1 MIALLLCSK
10 MVVGLLSF
18 VGVIALMGIFAP
30 WIAPHDPYANDILI
44 KFAPYSLDHSLGTD
58 HLGRDILSRLIYGIR
73 PTLFL
78 SLLTMLAT
86 ISLGTIMGLLSG
98 YFRGIV
104 DEVIMRIVD
113 MMLSFPSQIMIF
125 AVIALLG
132 VDVQN
137 IIIANVIIKWDWYA
151 RMIRTNVMKYRDRNF
166 ILYSR
171 CIGSKES
178 YILGRHLL
186 PSIASEMAVLASLDV
201 GWTICFR
208 SEGGSVVSHII
219 LDVKNLHITFEQ
231 PKVSKQILEDVS
243 FSVKAGKCLGILG
256 ESGSGK
262 SMTTKAILGLLNR
275 DFQISGTATFEGKD
289 LLQMGD
295 GDLRTL
301 RGSAIGMILQNPMT
315 CFNPLYKIGNQI
327 YETFD
332 AHGIFPRDQYKV
344 EAINI
349 LEKMCIHDP
358 EGVLQKFPHQ
368 LSGGMLQR
376 VMIGIAMSMNP
387 RLLICDEPTTAID
400 SITQYEIIKEFQ
412 RIKAE
417 SNVGMLFITHDVS
430 VISHIADEVI
440 VLNKGKL
447 VDRGPFSEILKNP
460 KDAYTKLLI
469 EKKLA
474 VADHYKSVLA
484 QGGVR

>member
-1 MIALLLCSK
+1 M
-10 MVVGLLSF
+10 
-18 VGVIALMGIFAP
+18 
-30 WIAPHDPYANDILI
+30 
-44 KFAPYSLDHSLGTD
+44 
-58 HLGRDILSRLIYGIR
+58 
-73 PTLFL
+73 
-78 SLLTMLAT
+78 
-86 ISLGTIMGLLSG
+86 
-98 YFRGIV
+98 
-104 DEVIMRIVD
+104 
-113 MMLSFPSQIMIF
+113 
-125 AVIALLG
+125 
-132 VDVQN
+132 
-137 IIIANVIIKWDWYA
+137 
-151 RMIRTNVMKYRDRNF
+151 
-166 ILYSR
+166 
-171 CIGSKES
+171 
-178 YILGRHLL
+178 
-186 PSIASEMAVLASLDV
+186 
-201 GWTICFR
+201 
-208 SEGGSVVSHII
+208 SHII

-243 FSVKAGKCLGILG
+243 FAVKAGKCLGILG

-275 DFQISGTATFEGKD
+275 DFKISGSATFEGTD
-289 LLQMGD
+289 LLQMSD

-315 CFNPLYKIGNQI
+315 CFDPLYKIGNQI

-332 AHGIFPRDQYKV
+332 AHGIFPRDQYKE
-344 EAINI
+344 EAIKI
-349 LEKMCIHDP
+349 LEKMHIHDP

-430 VISHIADEVI
+430 VISHIADEII

-460 KDAYTKLLI
+460 KDPYTKLLI

-484 QGGVR
+484 EGGAR

>member
-1 MIALLLCSK
+1 MS
-10 MVVGLLSF
+10 
-18 VGVIALMGIFAP
+18 
-30 WIAPHDPYANDILI
+30 N
-44 KFAPYSLDHSLGTD
+44 
-58 HLGRDILSRLIYGIR
+58 
-73 PTLFL
+73 
-78 SLLTMLAT
+78 
-86 ISLGTIMGLLSG
+86 
-98 YFRGIV
+98 
-104 DEVIMRIVD
+104 
-113 MMLSFPSQIMIF
+113 
-125 AVIALLG
+125 
-132 VDVQN
+132 
-137 IIIANVIIKWDWYA
+137 
-151 RMIRTNVMKYRDRNF
+151 
-166 ILYSR
+166 
-171 CIGSKES
+171 
-178 YILGRHLL
+178 
-186 PSIASEMAVLASLDV
+186 
-201 GWTICFR
+201 
-208 SEGGSVVSHII
+208 II
-219 LDVKNLHITFEQ
+219 LDVKNLHVTFEQ

-275 DFQISGTATFEGKD
+275 DFQISGSAIFEEND

-295 GDLRTL
+295 RELRTL

-315 CFNPLYKIGNQI
+315 CFDPLYKIGNQI

-332 AHGIFPRDQYKV
+332 AHGIFPHDQYKAQ
-344 EAINI
+344 AIKI
-349 LEKMCIHDP
+349 LEKMRIHDP
-358 EGVLQKFPHQ
+358 DGVLQKFPHQ

-447 VDRGPFSEILKNP
+447 VDRGSFSEILKNP
-460 KDAYTKLLI
+460 KDPYTKLLI

-484 QGGVR
+484 QGGTL

>member
-1 MIALLLCSK
+1 M
-10 MVVGLLSF
+10 
-18 VGVIALMGIFAP
+18 
-30 WIAPHDPYANDILI
+30 
-44 KFAPYSLDHSLGTD
+44 
-58 HLGRDILSRLIYGIR
+58 
-73 PTLFL
+73 
-78 SLLTMLAT
+78 
-86 ISLGTIMGLLSG
+86 
-98 YFRGIV
+98 
-104 DEVIMRIVD
+104 
-113 MMLSFPSQIMIF
+113 
-125 AVIALLG
+125 
-132 VDVQN
+132 
-137 IIIANVIIKWDWYA
+137 
-151 RMIRTNVMKYRDRNF
+151 
-166 ILYSR
+166 
-171 CIGSKES
+171 
-178 YILGRHLL
+178 
-186 PSIASEMAVLASLDV
+186 
-201 GWTICFR
+201 
-208 SEGGSVVSHII
+208 SHII

-275 DFQISGTATFEGKD
+275 DFKISGTATFEGAD

-315 CFNPLYKIGNQI
+315 CFDPLYKIGNQI

-332 AHGIFPRDQYKV
+332 AHGIFPRNQYKE
-344 EAINI
+344 EAIKI
-349 LEKMCIHDP
+349 LEKMRIHDP

-447 VDRGPFSEILKNP
+447 VDRGSFSEILKNP
-460 KDAYTKLLI
+460 KDPYTKLLI

-484 QGGVR
+484 KGGAR

>member
-1 MIALLLCSK
+1 MS
-10 MVVGLLSF
+10 
-18 VGVIALMGIFAP
+18 
-30 WIAPHDPYANDILI
+30 N
-44 KFAPYSLDHSLGTD
+44 T
-58 HLGRDILSRLIYGIR
+58 
-73 PTLFL
+73 
-78 SLLTMLAT
+78 
-86 ISLGTIMGLLSG
+86 
-98 YFRGIV
+98 
-104 DEVIMRIVD
+104 
-113 MMLSFPSQIMIF
+113 
-125 AVIALLG
+125 
-132 VDVQN
+132 
-137 IIIANVIIKWDWYA
+137 
-151 RMIRTNVMKYRDRNF
+151 
-166 ILYSR
+166 
-171 CIGSKES
+171 
-178 YILGRHLL
+178 
-186 PSIASEMAVLASLDV
+186 
-201 GWTICFR
+201 
-208 SEGGSVVSHII
+208 I

-243 FSVKAGKCLGILG
+243 FSVKAGKCLVILG

-275 DFQISGTATFEGKD
+275 DFQISGSAIFEGKD

-315 CFNPLYKIGNQI
+315 CFDPLYKIGNQI

-332 AHGIFPRDQYKV
+332 AHGIYPRNQYKE
-344 EAINI
+344 EAIKI
-349 LEKMCIHDP
+349 LDKMRIHDP

-447 VDRGPFSEILKNP
+447 VDHGSFSDILKNP
-460 KDAYTKLLI
+460 KDPYTKLLI

-484 QGGVR
+484 EGGAQ

>member
-1 MIALLLCSK
+1 MS
-10 MVVGLLSF
+10 
-18 VGVIALMGIFAP
+18 
-30 WIAPHDPYANDILI
+30 N
-44 KFAPYSLDHSLGTD
+44 
-58 HLGRDILSRLIYGIR
+58 
-73 PTLFL
+73 
-78 SLLTMLAT
+78 
-86 ISLGTIMGLLSG
+86 
-98 YFRGIV
+98 
-104 DEVIMRIVD
+104 
-113 MMLSFPSQIMIF
+113 
-125 AVIALLG
+125 
-132 VDVQN
+132 
-137 IIIANVIIKWDWYA
+137 
-151 RMIRTNVMKYRDRNF
+151 
-166 ILYSR
+166 
-171 CIGSKES
+171 
-178 YILGRHLL
+178 
-186 PSIASEMAVLASLDV
+186 
-201 GWTICFR
+201 
-208 SEGGSVVSHII
+208 II
-219 LDVKNLHITFEQ
+219 LDVKNLHIIFEQ

-275 DFQISGTATFEGKD
+275 DFKISGSAIFEGND

-315 CFNPLYKIGNQI
+315 CFDPLYKIGNQI

-332 AHGIFPRDQYKV
+332 AHGIFPRDQYKA
-344 EAINI
+344 EAIKI
-349 LEKMCIHDP
+349 LEKMRIHDP

-430 VISHIADEVI
+430 VISHIADEII

-460 KDAYTKLLI
+460 KDPYTKLLI

-484 QGGVR
+484 EGGTL

>member
-1 MIALLLCSK
+1 MS
-10 MVVGLLSF
+10 
-18 VGVIALMGIFAP
+18 
-30 WIAPHDPYANDILI
+30 N
-44 KFAPYSLDHSLGTD
+44 T
-58 HLGRDILSRLIYGIR
+58 
-73 PTLFL
+73 
-78 SLLTMLAT
+78 
-86 ISLGTIMGLLSG
+86 
-98 YFRGIV
+98 
-104 DEVIMRIVD
+104 
-113 MMLSFPSQIMIF
+113 
-125 AVIALLG
+125 
-132 VDVQN
+132 
-137 IIIANVIIKWDWYA
+137 
-151 RMIRTNVMKYRDRNF
+151 
-166 ILYSR
+166 
-171 CIGSKES
+171 
-178 YILGRHLL
+178 
-186 PSIASEMAVLASLDV
+186 
-201 GWTICFR
+201 
-208 SEGGSVVSHII
+208 I

-275 DFQISGTATFEGKD
+275 DFQISGSAIFEGKD

-315 CFNPLYKIGNQI
+315 CFDPLYKIGNQI

-332 AHGIFPRDQYKV
+332 AHGIFSRDQYKA
-344 EAINI
+344 EAIKI
-349 LEKMCIHDP
+349 LEKMHIHDP

-484 QGGVR
+484 QGGAR

>member
-1 MIALLLCSK
+1 MS
-10 MVVGLLSF
+10 
-18 VGVIALMGIFAP
+18 
-30 WIAPHDPYANDILI
+30 N
-44 KFAPYSLDHSLGTD
+44 
-58 HLGRDILSRLIYGIR
+58 
-73 PTLFL
+73 
-78 SLLTMLAT
+78 
-86 ISLGTIMGLLSG
+86 
-98 YFRGIV
+98 
-104 DEVIMRIVD
+104 
-113 MMLSFPSQIMIF
+113 
-125 AVIALLG
+125 
-132 VDVQN
+132 
-137 IIIANVIIKWDWYA
+137 
-151 RMIRTNVMKYRDRNF
+151 
-166 ILYSR
+166 
-171 CIGSKES
+171 
-178 YILGRHLL
+178 
-186 PSIASEMAVLASLDV
+186 
-201 GWTICFR
+201 
-208 SEGGSVVSHII
+208 II
-219 LDVKNLHITFEQ
+219 LDVKNLHIIFEQ

-275 DFQISGTATFEGKD
+275 DFKISGSAIFEGND

-315 CFNPLYKIGNQI
+315 CFDPLYKIGNQI
-327 YETFD
+327 YETLD

-344 EAINI
+344 EAIKI
-349 LEKMCIHDP
+349 LEKMRIHDP

-447 VDRGPFSEILKNP
+447 VDRGSFSEILKNP
-460 KDAYTKLLI
+460 KDPYTKLLI

-474 VADHYKSVLA
+474 VSDHYKSVLA
-484 QGGVR
+484 QGGTL

>member
-1 MIALLLCSK
+1 MS
-10 MVVGLLSF
+10 
-18 VGVIALMGIFAP
+18 
-30 WIAPHDPYANDILI
+30 N
-44 KFAPYSLDHSLGTD
+44 T
-58 HLGRDILSRLIYGIR
+58 
-73 PTLFL
+73 
-78 SLLTMLAT
+78 
-86 ISLGTIMGLLSG
+86 
-98 YFRGIV
+98 
-104 DEVIMRIVD
+104 
-113 MMLSFPSQIMIF
+113 
-125 AVIALLG
+125 
-132 VDVQN
+132 
-137 IIIANVIIKWDWYA
+137 
-151 RMIRTNVMKYRDRNF
+151 
-166 ILYSR
+166 
-171 CIGSKES
+171 
-178 YILGRHLL
+178 
-186 PSIASEMAVLASLDV
+186 
-201 GWTICFR
+201 
-208 SEGGSVVSHII
+208 I

-275 DFQISGTATFEGKD
+275 DFQISGSATFEGKD

-315 CFNPLYKIGNQI
+315 CFDPLYKIGNQI

-332 AHGIFPRDQYKV
+332 AHGIFPRDQYKA
-344 EAINI
+344 EAIKI
-349 LEKMCIHDP
+349 LEKMRIHDP

-447 VDRGPFSEILKNP
+447 VDRGPFTEILKNP

>member
-1 MIALLLCSK
+1 MS
-10 MVVGLLSF
+10 
-18 VGVIALMGIFAP
+18 
-30 WIAPHDPYANDILI
+30 N
-44 KFAPYSLDHSLGTD
+44 T
-58 HLGRDILSRLIYGIR
+58 
-73 PTLFL
+73 
-78 SLLTMLAT
+78 
-86 ISLGTIMGLLSG
+86 
-98 YFRGIV
+98 
-104 DEVIMRIVD
+104 
-113 MMLSFPSQIMIF
+113 
-125 AVIALLG
+125 
-132 VDVQN
+132 
-137 IIIANVIIKWDWYA
+137 
-151 RMIRTNVMKYRDRNF
+151 
-166 ILYSR
+166 
-171 CIGSKES
+171 
-178 YILGRHLL
+178 
-186 PSIASEMAVLASLDV
+186 
-201 GWTICFR
+201 
-208 SEGGSVVSHII
+208 I

-275 DFQISGTATFEGKD
+275 DFQISGSAIFEGKD

-315 CFNPLYKIGNQI
+315 CFDPLYKIGNQI

-332 AHGIFPRDQYKV
+332 AHGIYPRNQYKE
-344 EAINI
+344 EAIKI
-349 LEKMCIHDP
+349 LDKMRIHDP

-376 VMIGIAMSMNP
+376 VMIGIAMSMSP
-387 RLLICDEPTTAID
+387 KLLICDEPTTAID

-447 VDRGPFSEILKNP
+447 VDYGSFSDILKNL
-460 KDAYTKLLI
+460 KDPYTKLLI

-484 QGGVR
+484 EGGAQ

>member
-1 MIALLLCSK
+1 MS
-10 MVVGLLSF
+10 
-18 VGVIALMGIFAP
+18 
-30 WIAPHDPYANDILI
+30 N
-44 KFAPYSLDHSLGTD
+44 T
-58 HLGRDILSRLIYGIR
+58 
-73 PTLFL
+73 
-78 SLLTMLAT
+78 
-86 ISLGTIMGLLSG
+86 
-98 YFRGIV
+98 
-104 DEVIMRIVD
+104 
-113 MMLSFPSQIMIF
+113 
-125 AVIALLG
+125 
-132 VDVQN
+132 
-137 IIIANVIIKWDWYA
+137 
-151 RMIRTNVMKYRDRNF
+151 
-166 ILYSR
+166 
-171 CIGSKES
+171 
-178 YILGRHLL
+178 
-186 PSIASEMAVLASLDV
+186 
-201 GWTICFR
+201 
-208 SEGGSVVSHII
+208 I

-275 DFQISGTATFEGKD
+275 DFQISGSATFEGND

-315 CFNPLYKIGNQI
+315 CFDPLYKIGNQI

-332 AHGIFPRDQYKV
+332 AHGIFPRDQYKA
-344 EAINI
+344 EAIKI
-349 LEKMCIHDP
+349 LEKMRIHDP

-474 VADHYKSVLA
+474 VADHYKTVLA
-484 QGGVR
+484 QGGAR

>member
-1 MIALLLCSK
+1 MS
-10 MVVGLLSF
+10 
-18 VGVIALMGIFAP
+18 
-30 WIAPHDPYANDILI
+30 N
-44 KFAPYSLDHSLGTD
+44 T
-58 HLGRDILSRLIYGIR
+58 
-73 PTLFL
+73 
-78 SLLTMLAT
+78 
-86 ISLGTIMGLLSG
+86 
-98 YFRGIV
+98 
-104 DEVIMRIVD
+104 
-113 MMLSFPSQIMIF
+113 
-125 AVIALLG
+125 
-132 VDVQN
+132 
-137 IIIANVIIKWDWYA
+137 
-151 RMIRTNVMKYRDRNF
+151 
-166 ILYSR
+166 
-171 CIGSKES
+171 
-178 YILGRHLL
+178 
-186 PSIASEMAVLASLDV
+186 
-201 GWTICFR
+201 
-208 SEGGSVVSHII
+208 I

-243 FSVKAGKCLGILG
+243 FSVKAGQCLGILG

-275 DFQISGTATFEGKD
+275 DFKISGTATFEGND

-315 CFNPLYKIGNQI
+315 CFDPLYKIGNQI

-332 AHGIFPRDQYKV
+332 AHGIFPRDQYKA

-349 LEKMCIHDP
+349 LEKMRIHDP

-484 QGGVR
+484 QGGAR

>member
-1 MIALLLCSK
+1 M
-10 MVVGLLSF
+10 
-18 VGVIALMGIFAP
+18 
-30 WIAPHDPYANDILI
+30 
-44 KFAPYSLDHSLGTD
+44 
-58 HLGRDILSRLIYGIR
+58 
-73 PTLFL
+73 
-78 SLLTMLAT
+78 
-86 ISLGTIMGLLSG
+86 
-98 YFRGIV
+98 
-104 DEVIMRIVD
+104 
-113 MMLSFPSQIMIF
+113 
-125 AVIALLG
+125 
-132 VDVQN
+132 
-137 IIIANVIIKWDWYA
+137 
-151 RMIRTNVMKYRDRNF
+151 
-166 ILYSR
+166 
-171 CIGSKES
+171 
-178 YILGRHLL
+178 
-186 PSIASEMAVLASLDV
+186 
-201 GWTICFR
+201 
-208 SEGGSVVSHII
+208 SHII

-275 DFQISGTATFEGKD
+275 DFKISGSATFEGAD

-295 GDLRTL
+295 GELRTL

-315 CFNPLYKIGNQI
+315 CFDPLYKIGNQI

-332 AHGIFPRDQYKV
+332 AHGIFPRNQYME
-344 EAINI
+344 EAIKI
-349 LEKMCIHDP
+349 LEKMRIHDP

-430 VISHIADEVI
+430 VISHIADEII

-460 KDAYTKLLI
+460 KDPYTKLLI

-484 QGGVR
+484 EGGAR

>member
-1 MIALLLCSK
+1 MS
-10 MVVGLLSF
+10 
-18 VGVIALMGIFAP
+18 
-30 WIAPHDPYANDILI
+30 N
-44 KFAPYSLDHSLGTD
+44 T
-58 HLGRDILSRLIYGIR
+58 
-73 PTLFL
+73 
-78 SLLTMLAT
+78 
-86 ISLGTIMGLLSG
+86 
-98 YFRGIV
+98 
-104 DEVIMRIVD
+104 
-113 MMLSFPSQIMIF
+113 
-125 AVIALLG
+125 
-132 VDVQN
+132 
-137 IIIANVIIKWDWYA
+137 
-151 RMIRTNVMKYRDRNF
+151 
-166 ILYSR
+166 
-171 CIGSKES
+171 
-178 YILGRHLL
+178 
-186 PSIASEMAVLASLDV
+186 
-201 GWTICFR
+201 
-208 SEGGSVVSHII
+208 I

-275 DFQISGTATFEGKD
+275 DFQISGSAIFEGKD

-295 GDLRTL
+295 DDLRTL

-315 CFNPLYKIGNQI
+315 CFDPLYKIGNQI

-332 AHGIFPRDQYKV
+332 AHGIYPRNQYKE
-344 EAINI
+344 EAIKI
-349 LEKMCIHDP
+349 LDKMRIHDP

-376 VMIGIAMSMNP
+376 GMIGIAMSMNP

-447 VDRGPFSEILKNP
+447 VDHGSFSDILKDP
-460 KDAYTKLLI
+460 KDPYTKLLI

-484 QGGVR
+484 EGGAQ

>member
-1 MIALLLCSK
+1 M
-10 MVVGLLSF
+10 
-18 VGVIALMGIFAP
+18 
-30 WIAPHDPYANDILI
+30 
-44 KFAPYSLDHSLGTD
+44 
-58 HLGRDILSRLIYGIR
+58 
-73 PTLFL
+73 
-78 SLLTMLAT
+78 
-86 ISLGTIMGLLSG
+86 
-98 YFRGIV
+98 
-104 DEVIMRIVD
+104 
-113 MMLSFPSQIMIF
+113 
-125 AVIALLG
+125 
-132 VDVQN
+132 
-137 IIIANVIIKWDWYA
+137 
-151 RMIRTNVMKYRDRNF
+151 
-166 ILYSR
+166 
-171 CIGSKES
+171 
-178 YILGRHLL
+178 
-186 PSIASEMAVLASLDV
+186 
-201 GWTICFR
+201 
-208 SEGGSVVSHII
+208 SHII

-231 PKVSKQILEDVS
+231 PKVSKQILADVS

-275 DFQISGTATFEGKD
+275 DFQISGSATFEGND

-332 AHGIFPRDQYKV
+332 AHGIFPRDQYKA

-349 LEKMCIHDP
+349 LEKMRIHDP

-484 QGGVR
+484 QGGAR

>member
-1 MIALLLCSK
+1 MS
-10 MVVGLLSF
+10 
-18 VGVIALMGIFAP
+18 
-30 WIAPHDPYANDILI
+30 N
-44 KFAPYSLDHSLGTD
+44 T
-58 HLGRDILSRLIYGIR
+58 
-73 PTLFL
+73 
-78 SLLTMLAT
+78 
-86 ISLGTIMGLLSG
+86 
-98 YFRGIV
+98 
-104 DEVIMRIVD
+104 
-113 MMLSFPSQIMIF
+113 
-125 AVIALLG
+125 
-132 VDVQN
+132 
-137 IIIANVIIKWDWYA
+137 
-151 RMIRTNVMKYRDRNF
+151 
-166 ILYSR
+166 
-171 CIGSKES
+171 
-178 YILGRHLL
+178 
-186 PSIASEMAVLASLDV
+186 
-201 GWTICFR
+201 
-208 SEGGSVVSHII
+208 I

-275 DFQISGTATFEGKD
+275 DFQISGRAIFEGKD

-315 CFNPLYKIGNQI
+315 CFDPLYKIGNQI

-332 AHGIFPRDQYKV
+332 AHGIFSRDQYKA
-344 EAINI
+344 EAIKI
-349 LEKMCIHDP
+349 LEKMHIHDP

-447 VDRGPFSEILKNP
+447 VDRGHFSEILKNP

-484 QGGVR
+484 QGGAR

>member
-1 MIALLLCSK
+1 MS
-10 MVVGLLSF
+10 
-18 VGVIALMGIFAP
+18 
-30 WIAPHDPYANDILI
+30 N
-44 KFAPYSLDHSLGTD
+44 T
-58 HLGRDILSRLIYGIR
+58 
-73 PTLFL
+73 
-78 SLLTMLAT
+78 
-86 ISLGTIMGLLSG
+86 
-98 YFRGIV
+98 
-104 DEVIMRIVD
+104 
-113 MMLSFPSQIMIF
+113 
-125 AVIALLG
+125 
-132 VDVQN
+132 
-137 IIIANVIIKWDWYA
+137 
-151 RMIRTNVMKYRDRNF
+151 
-166 ILYSR
+166 
-171 CIGSKES
+171 
-178 YILGRHLL
+178 
-186 PSIASEMAVLASLDV
+186 
-201 GWTICFR
+201 
-208 SEGGSVVSHII
+208 I

-275 DFQISGTATFEGKD
+275 DFQISGRAIFEGKD

-315 CFNPLYKIGNQI
+315 CFDPLYKIGNQI

-332 AHGIFPRDQYKV
+332 AHGIFSRDQYKA
-344 EAINI
+344 EAIKI
-349 LEKMCIHDP
+349 LEKMRIHDP

-440 VLNKGKL
+440 VLNKGRL

-484 QGGVR
+484 QGGTR

>member
-1 MIALLLCSK
+1 MS
-10 MVVGLLSF
+10 
-18 VGVIALMGIFAP
+18 
-30 WIAPHDPYANDILI
+30 N
-44 KFAPYSLDHSLGTD
+44 T
-58 HLGRDILSRLIYGIR
+58 
-73 PTLFL
+73 
-78 SLLTMLAT
+78 
-86 ISLGTIMGLLSG
+86 
-98 YFRGIV
+98 
-104 DEVIMRIVD
+104 
-113 MMLSFPSQIMIF
+113 
-125 AVIALLG
+125 
-132 VDVQN
+132 
-137 IIIANVIIKWDWYA
+137 
-151 RMIRTNVMKYRDRNF
+151 
-166 ILYSR
+166 
-171 CIGSKES
+171 
-178 YILGRHLL
+178 
-186 PSIASEMAVLASLDV
+186 
-201 GWTICFR
+201 
-208 SEGGSVVSHII
+208 I

-243 FSVKAGKCLGILG
+243 FAVKAGKCLGILG

-275 DFQISGTATFEGKD
+275 DFQVSGSAIFEGKD

-315 CFNPLYKIGNQI
+315 CFDPLYKIGNQI

-332 AHGIFPRDQYKV
+332 AHGIYPRNQYKE
-344 EAINI
+344 EAIKI
-349 LEKMCIHDP
+349 LDKMRIHDP

-447 VDRGPFSEILKNP
+447 VDHGSFSDILKNP
-460 KDAYTKLLI
+460 KDPYTKLLI

-484 QGGVR
+484 EGGAQ

>member
-1 MIALLLCSK
+1 MS
-10 MVVGLLSF
+10 
-18 VGVIALMGIFAP
+18 
-30 WIAPHDPYANDILI
+30 N
-44 KFAPYSLDHSLGTD
+44 T
-58 HLGRDILSRLIYGIR
+58 
-73 PTLFL
+73 
-78 SLLTMLAT
+78 
-86 ISLGTIMGLLSG
+86 
-98 YFRGIV
+98 
-104 DEVIMRIVD
+104 
-113 MMLSFPSQIMIF
+113 
-125 AVIALLG
+125 
-132 VDVQN
+132 
-137 IIIANVIIKWDWYA
+137 
-151 RMIRTNVMKYRDRNF
+151 
-166 ILYSR
+166 
-171 CIGSKES
+171 
-178 YILGRHLL
+178 
-186 PSIASEMAVLASLDV
+186 
-201 GWTICFR
+201 
-208 SEGGSVVSHII
+208 I

-275 DFQISGTATFEGKD
+275 DFQISGSATFEGND

-332 AHGIFPRDQYKV
+332 AHCIFPRDQYKA

-349 LEKMCIHDP
+349 LEKMRIHDP

>member
-1 MIALLLCSK
+1 M
-10 MVVGLLSF
+10 
-18 VGVIALMGIFAP
+18 
-30 WIAPHDPYANDILI
+30 
-44 KFAPYSLDHSLGTD
+44 
-58 HLGRDILSRLIYGIR
+58 
-73 PTLFL
+73 
-78 SLLTMLAT
+78 
-86 ISLGTIMGLLSG
+86 
-98 YFRGIV
+98 
-104 DEVIMRIVD
+104 
-113 MMLSFPSQIMIF
+113 
-125 AVIALLG
+125 
-132 VDVQN
+132 
-137 IIIANVIIKWDWYA
+137 
-151 RMIRTNVMKYRDRNF
+151 
-166 ILYSR
+166 
-171 CIGSKES
+171 
-178 YILGRHLL
+178 
-186 PSIASEMAVLASLDV
+186 
-201 GWTICFR
+201 
-208 SEGGSVVSHII
+208 SHII

-275 DFQISGTATFEGKD
+275 DFKISGSATFEGSD
-289 LLQMGD
+289 LLQMSD

-315 CFNPLYKIGNQI
+315 CFDPLYKIGNQI

-332 AHGIFPRDQYKV
+332 AHGIFPRNQYKE
-344 EAINI
+344 EAIKI
-349 LEKMCIHDP
+349 LEKMRIHDP

-430 VISHIADEVI
+430 VISHIADEII

-460 KDAYTKLLI
+460 KDPYTKLLI

-484 QGGVR
+484 EGGAR

>member
-1 MIALLLCSK
+1 MS
-10 MVVGLLSF
+10 
-18 VGVIALMGIFAP
+18 
-30 WIAPHDPYANDILI
+30 N
-44 KFAPYSLDHSLGTD
+44 
-58 HLGRDILSRLIYGIR
+58 
-73 PTLFL
+73 
-78 SLLTMLAT
+78 
-86 ISLGTIMGLLSG
+86 
-98 YFRGIV
+98 
-104 DEVIMRIVD
+104 
-113 MMLSFPSQIMIF
+113 
-125 AVIALLG
+125 
-132 VDVQN
+132 
-137 IIIANVIIKWDWYA
+137 
-151 RMIRTNVMKYRDRNF
+151 
-166 ILYSR
+166 
-171 CIGSKES
+171 
-178 YILGRHLL
+178 
-186 PSIASEMAVLASLDV
+186 
-201 GWTICFR
+201 
-208 SEGGSVVSHII
+208 II
-219 LDVKNLHITFEQ
+219 LDVKNLHVTFEQ

-275 DFQISGTATFEGKD
+275 DFKISGSATFEGND

-295 GDLRTL
+295 GELRTL

-315 CFNPLYKIGNQI
+315 CFDPLYKIGNQI

-332 AHGIFPRDQYKV
+332 AHGIYPRSQYKD
-344 EAINI
+344 EAIKI
-349 LEKMCIHDP
+349 LNKMRIHDP
-358 EGVLQKFPHQ
+358 EGVLEKFPHQ

-447 VDRGPFSEILKNP
+447 VDHGSFSDILKNP
-460 KDAYTKLLI
+460 KDTYTKLLI

-484 QGGVR
+484 QGGAR

>member
-1 MIALLLCSK
+1 M
-10 MVVGLLSF
+10 
-18 VGVIALMGIFAP
+18 
-30 WIAPHDPYANDILI
+30 
-44 KFAPYSLDHSLGTD
+44 
-58 HLGRDILSRLIYGIR
+58 
-73 PTLFL
+73 
-78 SLLTMLAT
+78 
-86 ISLGTIMGLLSG
+86 
-98 YFRGIV
+98 
-104 DEVIMRIVD
+104 
-113 MMLSFPSQIMIF
+113 
-125 AVIALLG
+125 
-132 VDVQN
+132 
-137 IIIANVIIKWDWYA
+137 
-151 RMIRTNVMKYRDRNF
+151 
-166 ILYSR
+166 
-171 CIGSKES
+171 
-178 YILGRHLL
+178 
-186 PSIASEMAVLASLDV
+186 
-201 GWTICFR
+201 
-208 SEGGSVVSHII
+208 SHII

-231 PKVSKQILEDVS
+231 PKVRKQILEDVS

-275 DFQISGTATFEGKD
+275 DFKISGSATFEGND

-315 CFNPLYKIGNQI
+315 CFDPLYKIGNQI

-332 AHGIFPRDQYKV
+332 AHGIFPRNQYKE
-344 EAINI
+344 EAIKI
-349 LEKMCIHDP
+349 LEKMRIHDP

-447 VDRGPFSEILKNP
+447 VDRGSFSEILKNP
-460 KDAYTKLLI
+460 KDPYTKLLI

-484 QGGVR
+484 KGGAR

>member
-1 MIALLLCSK
+1 MS
-10 MVVGLLSF
+10 
-18 VGVIALMGIFAP
+18 
-30 WIAPHDPYANDILI
+30 N
-44 KFAPYSLDHSLGTD
+44 T
-58 HLGRDILSRLIYGIR
+58 
-73 PTLFL
+73 
-78 SLLTMLAT
+78 
-86 ISLGTIMGLLSG
+86 
-98 YFRGIV
+98 
-104 DEVIMRIVD
+104 
-113 MMLSFPSQIMIF
+113 
-125 AVIALLG
+125 
-132 VDVQN
+132 
-137 IIIANVIIKWDWYA
+137 
-151 RMIRTNVMKYRDRNF
+151 
-166 ILYSR
+166 
-171 CIGSKES
+171 
-178 YILGRHLL
+178 
-186 PSIASEMAVLASLDV
+186 
-201 GWTICFR
+201 
-208 SEGGSVVSHII
+208 I

-275 DFQISGTATFEGKD
+275 DFQISGSAIFEGKD

-315 CFNPLYKIGNQI
+315 CFDPLYKIGNQI

-332 AHGIFPRDQYKV
+332 AHGIFSRDQYKA
-344 EAINI
+344 EAIKI
-349 LEKMCIHDP
+349 LEKMHIHDP

-387 RLLICDEPTTAID
+387 RLLICHEPTTAID

-440 VLNKGKL
+440 VLNKGRL

-474 VADHYKSVLA
+474 VADHYKSGLA
-484 QGGVR
+484 QGGTR

>member
-1 MIALLLCSK
+1 MS
-10 MVVGLLSF
+10 
-18 VGVIALMGIFAP
+18 
-30 WIAPHDPYANDILI
+30 N
-44 KFAPYSLDHSLGTD
+44 
-58 HLGRDILSRLIYGIR
+58 
-73 PTLFL
+73 
-78 SLLTMLAT
+78 
-86 ISLGTIMGLLSG
+86 
-98 YFRGIV
+98 
-104 DEVIMRIVD
+104 
-113 MMLSFPSQIMIF
+113 
-125 AVIALLG
+125 
-132 VDVQN
+132 
-137 IIIANVIIKWDWYA
+137 
-151 RMIRTNVMKYRDRNF
+151 
-166 ILYSR
+166 
-171 CIGSKES
+171 
-178 YILGRHLL
+178 
-186 PSIASEMAVLASLDV
+186 
-201 GWTICFR
+201 
-208 SEGGSVVSHII
+208 II

-243 FSVKAGKCLGILG
+243 FTVKAGQCLGILG

-275 DFQISGTATFEGKD
+275 DFQISGSATFEEKD

-315 CFNPLYKIGNQI
+315 CFDPLYKIGNQI

-332 AHGIFPRDQYKV
+332 AHGIFLRDQYKA
-344 EAINI
+344 EAIKI
-349 LEKMCIHDP
+349 LEKMRIHDP

-484 QGGVR
+484 EGGAR

>member
-1 MIALLLCSK
+1 MS
-10 MVVGLLSF
+10 
-18 VGVIALMGIFAP
+18 
-30 WIAPHDPYANDILI
+30 N
-44 KFAPYSLDHSLGTD
+44 T
-58 HLGRDILSRLIYGIR
+58 
-73 PTLFL
+73 
-78 SLLTMLAT
+78 
-86 ISLGTIMGLLSG
+86 
-98 YFRGIV
+98 
-104 DEVIMRIVD
+104 
-113 MMLSFPSQIMIF
+113 
-125 AVIALLG
+125 
-132 VDVQN
+132 
-137 IIIANVIIKWDWYA
+137 
-151 RMIRTNVMKYRDRNF
+151 
-166 ILYSR
+166 
-171 CIGSKES
+171 
-178 YILGRHLL
+178 
-186 PSIASEMAVLASLDV
+186 
-201 GWTICFR
+201 
-208 SEGGSVVSHII
+208 I

-275 DFQISGTATFEGKD
+275 DFKISGSATFEGSD
-289 LLQMGD
+289 LLQMSD

-315 CFNPLYKIGNQI
+315 CFDPLYKIGNQI

-332 AHGIFPRDQYKV
+332 AHGIFPCNQYKE
-344 EAINI
+344 EAIKI
-349 LEKMCIHDP
+349 LEKMHIHDP

-430 VISHIADEVI
+430 VISHIADEII

-460 KDAYTKLLI
+460 KDPYTKLLI

-484 QGGVR
+484 EGGAR

>member
-1 MIALLLCSK
+1 M
-10 MVVGLLSF
+10 
-18 VGVIALMGIFAP
+18 
-30 WIAPHDPYANDILI
+30 
-44 KFAPYSLDHSLGTD
+44 
-58 HLGRDILSRLIYGIR
+58 
-73 PTLFL
+73 
-78 SLLTMLAT
+78 
-86 ISLGTIMGLLSG
+86 
-98 YFRGIV
+98 
-104 DEVIMRIVD
+104 
-113 MMLSFPSQIMIF
+113 
-125 AVIALLG
+125 
-132 VDVQN
+132 
-137 IIIANVIIKWDWYA
+137 
-151 RMIRTNVMKYRDRNF
+151 
-166 ILYSR
+166 
-171 CIGSKES
+171 
-178 YILGRHLL
+178 
-186 PSIASEMAVLASLDV
+186 
-201 GWTICFR
+201 
-208 SEGGSVVSHII
+208 SHII

-275 DFQISGTATFEGKD
+275 DFKISGSATFEGTD

-315 CFNPLYKIGNQI
+315 CFDPLYKIGNQI

-332 AHGIFPRDQYKV
+332 AHGIFSRDQYKV
-344 EAINI
+344 EAIKI
-349 LEKMCIHDP
+349 LEKMRIHDP

-430 VISHIADEVI
+430 VISHIADEII

-460 KDAYTKLLI
+460 KDPYTKLLI

-484 QGGVR
+484 EGGAR

>member
-1 MIALLLCSK
+1 M
-10 MVVGLLSF
+10 
-18 VGVIALMGIFAP
+18 
-30 WIAPHDPYANDILI
+30 
-44 KFAPYSLDHSLGTD
+44 
-58 HLGRDILSRLIYGIR
+58 
-73 PTLFL
+73 
-78 SLLTMLAT
+78 
-86 ISLGTIMGLLSG
+86 
-98 YFRGIV
+98 
-104 DEVIMRIVD
+104 
-113 MMLSFPSQIMIF
+113 
-125 AVIALLG
+125 
-132 VDVQN
+132 
-137 IIIANVIIKWDWYA
+137 
-151 RMIRTNVMKYRDRNF
+151 
-166 ILYSR
+166 
-171 CIGSKES
+171 
-178 YILGRHLL
+178 
-186 PSIASEMAVLASLDV
+186 
-201 GWTICFR
+201 
-208 SEGGSVVSHII
+208 SHII

-275 DFQISGTATFEGKD
+275 DFKISGSATFEGTD
-289 LLQMGD
+289 LLQMSD

-315 CFNPLYKIGNQI
+315 CFDPLYKIGNQI

-332 AHGIFPRDQYKV
+332 AHGIFPRNQYKE
-344 EAINI
+344 EAIKI
-349 LEKMCIHDP
+349 LEKMRIHDP

-430 VISHIADEVI
+430 VISHIADEII

-460 KDAYTKLLI
+460 KDPYTKLLI

-484 QGGVR
+484 EGGAR

>member
-1 MIALLLCSK
+1 MS
-10 MVVGLLSF
+10 
-18 VGVIALMGIFAP
+18 
-30 WIAPHDPYANDILI
+30 D
-44 KFAPYSLDHSLGTD
+44 T
-58 HLGRDILSRLIYGIR
+58 
-73 PTLFL
+73 
-78 SLLTMLAT
+78 
-86 ISLGTIMGLLSG
+86 
-98 YFRGIV
+98 
-104 DEVIMRIVD
+104 
-113 MMLSFPSQIMIF
+113 
-125 AVIALLG
+125 
-132 VDVQN
+132 
-137 IIIANVIIKWDWYA
+137 
-151 RMIRTNVMKYRDRNF
+151 
-166 ILYSR
+166 
-171 CIGSKES
+171 
-178 YILGRHLL
+178 
-186 PSIASEMAVLASLDV
+186 
-201 GWTICFR
+201 
-208 SEGGSVVSHII
+208 I

-275 DFQISGTATFEGKD
+275 DFQISGSAIFEGKD

-315 CFNPLYKIGNQI
+315 CFDPLYKIGNQI

-332 AHGIFPRDQYKV
+332 AHGIFPREQYKV

-349 LEKMCIHDP
+349 LEKMRIHDP

-460 KDAYTKLLI
+460 KDGYTKLLI

-484 QGGVR
+484 QGGAR

>member
-1 MIALLLCSK
+1 MS
-10 MVVGLLSF
+10 
-18 VGVIALMGIFAP
+18 
-30 WIAPHDPYANDILI
+30 N
-44 KFAPYSLDHSLGTD
+44 T
-58 HLGRDILSRLIYGIR
+58 
-73 PTLFL
+73 
-78 SLLTMLAT
+78 
-86 ISLGTIMGLLSG
+86 
-98 YFRGIV
+98 
-104 DEVIMRIVD
+104 
-113 MMLSFPSQIMIF
+113 
-125 AVIALLG
+125 
-132 VDVQN
+132 
-137 IIIANVIIKWDWYA
+137 
-151 RMIRTNVMKYRDRNF
+151 
-166 ILYSR
+166 
-171 CIGSKES
+171 
-178 YILGRHLL
+178 
-186 PSIASEMAVLASLDV
+186 
-201 GWTICFR
+201 
-208 SEGGSVVSHII
+208 I

-275 DFQISGTATFEGKD
+275 DFQISGSAIFEGND

-315 CFNPLYKIGNQI
+315 CFDPLYKIGNQI

-332 AHGIFPRDQYKV
+332 AHGIFPRDQYKA
-344 EAINI
+344 EAIKI
-349 LEKMCIHDP
+349 LEKMHIHDP

-484 QGGVR
+484 QGGAR

>member
-1 MIALLLCSK
+1 MS
-10 MVVGLLSF
+10 
-18 VGVIALMGIFAP
+18 
-30 WIAPHDPYANDILI
+30 N
-44 KFAPYSLDHSLGTD
+44 T
-58 HLGRDILSRLIYGIR
+58 
-73 PTLFL
+73 
-78 SLLTMLAT
+78 
-86 ISLGTIMGLLSG
+86 
-98 YFRGIV
+98 
-104 DEVIMRIVD
+104 
-113 MMLSFPSQIMIF
+113 
-125 AVIALLG
+125 
-132 VDVQN
+132 
-137 IIIANVIIKWDWYA
+137 
-151 RMIRTNVMKYRDRNF
+151 
-166 ILYSR
+166 
-171 CIGSKES
+171 
-178 YILGRHLL
+178 
-186 PSIASEMAVLASLDV
+186 
-201 GWTICFR
+201 
-208 SEGGSVVSHII
+208 I

-275 DFQISGTATFEGKD
+275 DFKISGSAIFEGKD
-289 LLQMGD
+289 LLRMGD

-315 CFNPLYKIGNQI
+315 CFDPLYKIGNQI

-332 AHGIFPRDQYKV
+332 AHSIYPRSQYKD
-344 EAINI
+344 EAIKI
-349 LEKMCIHDP
+349 LEKMRIHDP

-484 QGGVR
+484 QGGAR

>member
-1 MIALLLCSK
+1 M
-10 MVVGLLSF
+10 
-18 VGVIALMGIFAP
+18 
-30 WIAPHDPYANDILI
+30 
-44 KFAPYSLDHSLGTD
+44 
-58 HLGRDILSRLIYGIR
+58 
-73 PTLFL
+73 
-78 SLLTMLAT
+78 
-86 ISLGTIMGLLSG
+86 
-98 YFRGIV
+98 
-104 DEVIMRIVD
+104 
-113 MMLSFPSQIMIF
+113 
-125 AVIALLG
+125 
-132 VDVQN
+132 
-137 IIIANVIIKWDWYA
+137 
-151 RMIRTNVMKYRDRNF
+151 
-166 ILYSR
+166 
-171 CIGSKES
+171 
-178 YILGRHLL
+178 
-186 PSIASEMAVLASLDV
+186 
-201 GWTICFR
+201 
-208 SEGGSVVSHII
+208 SHII

-275 DFQISGTATFEGKD
+275 DFKISGSATFEGND

-295 GDLRTL
+295 GELRTL

-315 CFNPLYKIGNQI
+315 CFDPLYKIGNQI

-332 AHGIFPRDQYKV
+332 AHGIYPRDQYKA
-344 EAINI
+344 EAIKI
-349 LEKMCIHDP
+349 LEKMRIHDP

-430 VISHIADEVI
+430 VISHIADEII

-460 KDAYTKLLI
+460 KDPYTKLLI

-484 QGGVR
+484 EGGAR

>member
-1 MIALLLCSK
+1 M
-10 MVVGLLSF
+10 
-18 VGVIALMGIFAP
+18 
-30 WIAPHDPYANDILI
+30 
-44 KFAPYSLDHSLGTD
+44 
-58 HLGRDILSRLIYGIR
+58 
-73 PTLFL
+73 
-78 SLLTMLAT
+78 
-86 ISLGTIMGLLSG
+86 
-98 YFRGIV
+98 
-104 DEVIMRIVD
+104 
-113 MMLSFPSQIMIF
+113 
-125 AVIALLG
+125 
-132 VDVQN
+132 
-137 IIIANVIIKWDWYA
+137 
-151 RMIRTNVMKYRDRNF
+151 
-166 ILYSR
+166 
-171 CIGSKES
+171 
-178 YILGRHLL
+178 
-186 PSIASEMAVLASLDV
+186 
-201 GWTICFR
+201 
-208 SEGGSVVSHII
+208 SHII
-219 LDVKNLHITFEQ
+219 LDVKNLHLTFEQ

-275 DFQISGTATFEGKD
+275 DFKISGSATFEGAD

-315 CFNPLYKIGNQI
+315 CFDPLYKIGNQI

-332 AHGIFPRDQYKV
+332 AHGIFPRNQYKE
-344 EAINI
+344 EAIKI
-349 LEKMCIHDP
+349 LEKMRIHDP

-430 VISHIADEVI
+430 VISHIADEII

-460 KDAYTKLLI
+460 KDPYTKLLI

-484 QGGVR
+484 KGGAR

>member
-1 MIALLLCSK
+1 M
-10 MVVGLLSF
+10 
-18 VGVIALMGIFAP
+18 
-30 WIAPHDPYANDILI
+30 
-44 KFAPYSLDHSLGTD
+44 
-58 HLGRDILSRLIYGIR
+58 
-73 PTLFL
+73 
-78 SLLTMLAT
+78 
-86 ISLGTIMGLLSG
+86 
-98 YFRGIV
+98 
-104 DEVIMRIVD
+104 
-113 MMLSFPSQIMIF
+113 
-125 AVIALLG
+125 
-132 VDVQN
+132 
-137 IIIANVIIKWDWYA
+137 
-151 RMIRTNVMKYRDRNF
+151 
-166 ILYSR
+166 
-171 CIGSKES
+171 
-178 YILGRHLL
+178 
-186 PSIASEMAVLASLDV
+186 
-201 GWTICFR
+201 
-208 SEGGSVVSHII
+208 SHII

-275 DFQISGTATFEGKD
+275 DFKISGSATFEGSD

-315 CFNPLYKIGNQI
+315 CFDPLYKIGNQI

-332 AHGIFPRDQYKV
+332 AHGIFPRNQYKE
-344 EAINI
+344 EAIKI
-349 LEKMCIHDP
+349 LEKMHIHDP

-430 VISHIADEVI
+430 VISHIADEII

-460 KDAYTKLLI
+460 KDPYTKLLI

-484 QGGVR
+484 EGGAR

>member
-1 MIALLLCSK
+1 M
-10 MVVGLLSF
+10 
-18 VGVIALMGIFAP
+18 
-30 WIAPHDPYANDILI
+30 
-44 KFAPYSLDHSLGTD
+44 
-58 HLGRDILSRLIYGIR
+58 
-73 PTLFL
+73 
-78 SLLTMLAT
+78 
-86 ISLGTIMGLLSG
+86 
-98 YFRGIV
+98 
-104 DEVIMRIVD
+104 
-113 MMLSFPSQIMIF
+113 
-125 AVIALLG
+125 
-132 VDVQN
+132 
-137 IIIANVIIKWDWYA
+137 
-151 RMIRTNVMKYRDRNF
+151 
-166 ILYSR
+166 
-171 CIGSKES
+171 
-178 YILGRHLL
+178 
-186 PSIASEMAVLASLDV
+186 
-201 GWTICFR
+201 
-208 SEGGSVVSHII
+208 SHII

-243 FSVKAGKCLGILG
+243 FSVKAGQCLGILG

-275 DFQISGTATFEGKD
+275 DFKISGTATFEGND

-315 CFNPLYKIGNQI
+315 CFDPLYKIGNQI

-332 AHGIFPRDQYKV
+332 AHGIFPRDQYKA
-344 EAINI
+344 EAIKI
-349 LEKMCIHDP
+349 LEKMRIHDP

-484 QGGVR
+484 EGGAR

>member
-1 MIALLLCSK
+1 MS
-10 MVVGLLSF
+10 
-18 VGVIALMGIFAP
+18 
-30 WIAPHDPYANDILI
+30 N
-44 KFAPYSLDHSLGTD
+44 T
-58 HLGRDILSRLIYGIR
+58 
-73 PTLFL
+73 
-78 SLLTMLAT
+78 
-86 ISLGTIMGLLSG
+86 
-98 YFRGIV
+98 
-104 DEVIMRIVD
+104 
-113 MMLSFPSQIMIF
+113 
-125 AVIALLG
+125 
-132 VDVQN
+132 
-137 IIIANVIIKWDWYA
+137 
-151 RMIRTNVMKYRDRNF
+151 
-166 ILYSR
+166 
-171 CIGSKES
+171 
-178 YILGRHLL
+178 
-186 PSIASEMAVLASLDV
+186 
-201 GWTICFR
+201 
-208 SEGGSVVSHII
+208 I

-275 DFQISGTATFEGKD
+275 DFKISGSATFEGAD
-289 LLQMGD
+289 LLQMSD

-315 CFNPLYKIGNQI
+315 CFDPLYKIGNQI

-332 AHGIFPRDQYKV
+332 AHGIFPRNQYKE
-344 EAINI
+344 EAIKI
-349 LEKMCIHDP
+349 LEKMHIHDP

-447 VDRGPFSEILKNP
+447 VDSGSFSDILKNP
-460 KDAYTKLLI
+460 KDPYTKLLI

-484 QGGVR
+484 EGGER

>member
-1 MIALLLCSK
+1 MS
-10 MVVGLLSF
+10 
-18 VGVIALMGIFAP
+18 
-30 WIAPHDPYANDILI
+30 N
-44 KFAPYSLDHSLGTD
+44 T
-58 HLGRDILSRLIYGIR
+58 
-73 PTLFL
+73 
-78 SLLTMLAT
+78 
-86 ISLGTIMGLLSG
+86 
-98 YFRGIV
+98 
-104 DEVIMRIVD
+104 
-113 MMLSFPSQIMIF
+113 
-125 AVIALLG
+125 
-132 VDVQN
+132 
-137 IIIANVIIKWDWYA
+137 
-151 RMIRTNVMKYRDRNF
+151 
-166 ILYSR
+166 
-171 CIGSKES
+171 
-178 YILGRHLL
+178 
-186 PSIASEMAVLASLDV
+186 
-201 GWTICFR
+201 
-208 SEGGSVVSHII
+208 I

-275 DFQISGTATFEGKD
+275 DFKISGSATFEGKD
-289 LLQMGD
+289 LLQMED

-315 CFNPLYKIGNQI
+315 CFDPLYKIGNQI

-332 AHGIFPRDQYKV
+332 AHGIYPRDQYKS
-344 EAINI
+344 EAIKI
-349 LEKMCIHDP
+349 LEKMRIHDP

-430 VISHIADEVI
+430 VISHIADEII

-460 KDAYTKLLI
+460 KDPYTKLLI

-484 QGGVR
+484 EGGAR

>member
-1 MIALLLCSK
+1 MS
-10 MVVGLLSF
+10 
-18 VGVIALMGIFAP
+18 
-30 WIAPHDPYANDILI
+30 N
-44 KFAPYSLDHSLGTD
+44 T
-58 HLGRDILSRLIYGIR
+58 
-73 PTLFL
+73 
-78 SLLTMLAT
+78 
-86 ISLGTIMGLLSG
+86 
-98 YFRGIV
+98 
-104 DEVIMRIVD
+104 
-113 MMLSFPSQIMIF
+113 
-125 AVIALLG
+125 
-132 VDVQN
+132 
-137 IIIANVIIKWDWYA
+137 
-151 RMIRTNVMKYRDRNF
+151 
-166 ILYSR
+166 
-171 CIGSKES
+171 
-178 YILGRHLL
+178 
-186 PSIASEMAVLASLDV
+186 
-201 GWTICFR
+201 
-208 SEGGSVVSHII
+208 I

-275 DFQISGTATFEGKD
+275 DFKISGSATFEGAD
-289 LLQMGD
+289 LLQMSD

-315 CFNPLYKIGNQI
+315 CFDPLYKIGNQI

-332 AHGIFPRDQYKV
+332 AHGIFPRNQYKE
-344 EAINI
+344 EAIKI
-349 LEKMCIHDP
+349 LEKMHIHDP

-447 VDRGPFSEILKNP
+447 VDSGSFSDILKNP
-460 KDAYTKLLI
+460 KDPYTKLLI

-484 QGGVR
+484 EGGVR

>member
-1 MIALLLCSK
+1 MS
-10 MVVGLLSF
+10 
-18 VGVIALMGIFAP
+18 
-30 WIAPHDPYANDILI
+30 N
-44 KFAPYSLDHSLGTD
+44 T
-58 HLGRDILSRLIYGIR
+58 
-73 PTLFL
+73 
-78 SLLTMLAT
+78 
-86 ISLGTIMGLLSG
+86 
-98 YFRGIV
+98 
-104 DEVIMRIVD
+104 
-113 MMLSFPSQIMIF
+113 
-125 AVIALLG
+125 
-132 VDVQN
+132 
-137 IIIANVIIKWDWYA
+137 
-151 RMIRTNVMKYRDRNF
+151 
-166 ILYSR
+166 
-171 CIGSKES
+171 
-178 YILGRHLL
+178 
-186 PSIASEMAVLASLDV
+186 
-201 GWTICFR
+201 
-208 SEGGSVVSHII
+208 I

-275 DFQISGTATFEGKD
+275 DFKISGSATFEGSD
-289 LLQMGD
+289 LLQMSD

-315 CFNPLYKIGNQI
+315 CFDPLYKIGNQI

-332 AHGIFPRDQYKV
+332 AHGIFPRNQYKE
-344 EAINI
+344 EAIKI
-349 LEKMCIHDP
+349 LEKMHIHDP

-430 VISHIADEVI
+430 VISHIADEII

-460 KDAYTKLLI
+460 KDPYTKLLI

-484 QGGVR
+484 EGGAR